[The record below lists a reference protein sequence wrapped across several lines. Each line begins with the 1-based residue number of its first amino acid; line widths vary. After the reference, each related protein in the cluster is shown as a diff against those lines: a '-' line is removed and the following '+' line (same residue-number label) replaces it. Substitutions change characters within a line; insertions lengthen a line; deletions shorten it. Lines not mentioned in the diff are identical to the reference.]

1 MDEALVRLLISGG
14 YFPEADVMVDK
25 LYKLEE
31 RTEGFRRRLSRSVA
45 DTEVFD
51 TDKVLISNSR

>member
-31 RTEGFRRRLSRSVA
+31 RTEGFRRRLSLV
-45 DTEVFD
+45 
-51 TDKVLISNSR
+51 